1 MLQSILEKGMVWH
14 ASLLQSLIKY
24 DTRPGVEHARQM
36 SDLEQTAWRR
46 KKREAYLQA
55 KHAFSE
61 GKRLAEERD
70 SKKMTYFDM
79 SAREQQLVED
89 FDTKELKKHVDEK
102 SLRVDRTPFRGS
114 LQG

>member
-1 MLQSILEKGMVWH
+1 MLQSILEKGMEWH

-24 DTRPGVEHARQM
+24 DQRPGVEHARQM

-70 SKKMTYFDM
+70 PKNTF
-79 SAREQQLVED
+79 
-89 FDTKELKKHVDEK
+89 F
-102 SLRVDRTPFRGS
+102 
-114 LQG
+114 